1 MRITIEDREKVAAAI
16 RAAEATTDGEI
27 NAVIAASSDTYNDVV
42 LHWAL
47 LVALLPLAISA
58 AWPGL
63 LHWGASLLTSGGWE
77 EPSLRA
83 MLTLLLLKTAL
94 VFLVA
99 RWVIGIASIRMAVI
113 PHATKAR
120 RVRRRAIM
128 LFRAGTE
135 QRTATRTGV
144 LLYVSIAEHRAEIVA
159 DASIHSK
166 VAPEAWGEAM
176 AALIA
181 EIAQGRPG
189 EGMAAAIG
197 RIGTILS
204 AHFPHTG
211 TDPNEMPDRLI
222 EL

>member
-1 MRITIEDREKVAAAI
+1 MNITIDDREKVAAAI

-27 NAVIAASSDTYNDVV
+27 NAVISTSSDTYNDVV

-47 LVALLPLAISA
+47 LAALLPLAASA

-63 LHWGASLLTSGGWE
+63 LHWGASLLTGGWDD
-77 EPSLRA
+77 PSLRL
-83 MLTLLLLKTAL
+83 MLTLLLLKTGF

-99 RWVIGIASIRMAVI
+99 RWLIGIPSVRLALT
-113 PHATKAR
+113 PHATIAR

-135 QRTATRTGV
+135 RRTATRTGV
-144 LLYVSIAEHRAEIVA
+144 LLYVSLAEHRAEIVA

-166 VAPEAWGEAM
+166 VAPEAWGDAM

-181 EIAQGRPG
+181 EIREGRPG
-189 EGMAAAIG
+189 EGLSAAIG
-197 RIGTILS
+197 KIGAIL
-204 AHFPHTG
+204 AEHFPFTG